1 MANQI
6 LTYAITKYTN
16 EVEFLVQQMPARLWM
31 ASEIRAEE
39 GSGAVA
45 VEQVG
50 ATYASQVT
58 GRAQPITITDTPADR
73 RWVYPTKFFVADIVD
88 TYEKLEIQIDPQGQ
102 IAKAQVFAM
111 NRAKD
116 DTWIANFFG
125 TAQTGNTSTTSNAP
139 TNTVAFP
146 ATQLMSVN
154 AGSSGYVGS
163 GVGGSGGIPTGM
175 NVPKLRY
182 ARQLL
187 LKNEV
192 DLDNETPYVGMAAQQ
207 LDNMLNQAQAIS
219 LDFGEKPIMAE
230 GKIVRFMGFDF
241 IHSERFLLNGSTQR
255 RNPCWVKSGMRGAV
269 WKDVTIDIRQRS
281 DLTAFPYQISVEMMV
296 GATRLQETKC
306 IEIPCTEP

>member
-6 LTYAITKYTN
+6 PTYFITKYTN

-31 ASEIRAEE
+31 ASEIRSEQ

-73 RWVYPTKFFVADIVD
+73 RWVYPFKFFVADLLD
-88 TYEKLEIQIDPQGQ
+88 TYEKLEMQIDPQGQ
-102 IAKAQVFAM
+102 IARAQVMAM
-111 NRAKD
+111 NRSKD
-116 DTWIANFFG
+116 DIWINNFFG

-139 TNTVAFP
+139 TNAVVFP
-146 ATQLMSVN
+146 AAQQINVN
-154 AGSSGYVGS
+154 TGSSGYVGS
-163 GVGGSGGIPTGM
+163 GVGGSGGTATGM
-175 NVPKLRY
+175 NVPKLRA

-192 DLDNETPYVGMAAQQ
+192 DLDNETPYVGMSAQQ

-219 LDFGEKPIMAE
+219 LDFGDKPVLQE

-241 IHSERFLLNGSTQR
+241 IHSERFLVNGSSQR
-255 RNPCWVKSGMRGAV
+255 RNPCWVKSGMRAAV
-269 WKDVTIDIRQRS
+269 WKDVSTDIRQRG
-281 DLTAFPYQISVEMMV
+281 DLTAFPYQISAEMMI
-296 GATRLQETKC
+296 GATRLQEPKC